1 MNNLVFERSGL
12 EVDTPRRSPLLL
24 PASSR
29 PVHPGLRPEESA
41 AIRSGAWL
49 STLSEPLRQAILGRA
64 RVRQLAA
71 GTPIAQRGD
80 VPAHWVGVAS
90 GAVRLGS
97 GLRDGRDF
105 TLEFVGPSQ
114 WFGDIELIDDRPLDL
129 DLVAHV
135 NSTVLMVSKA
145 DLQHLIDGF
154 DELRDALL
162 RLNCQRLR
170 HMLRRFEEL
179 QTLSLTQRLARQVQR
194 LARQF
199 GRPMA
204 GGVSIELGVTQGDL
218 AAMVGGSRQR
228 VNRAWRQM
236 DKLGIVRLG
245 HARLLVIDE
254 AALAA
259 VADGQTALPDA
270 LGSPTGG
277 S

>member
-1 MNNLVFERSGL
+1 M
-12 EVDTPRRSPLLL
+12 PL
-24 PASSR
+24 PWPNG
-29 PVHPGLRPEESA
+29 PVHPGLRPEENA
-41 AIRSGAWL
+41 AVRSGAWL
-49 STLSEPLRQAILGRA
+49 AGLSEPLRHAILGRA

-80 VPAHWVGVAS
+80 LPAHWIGVAS

-114 WFGDIELIDDRPLDL
+114 WFGDIELIDERPLDL

-145 DLQHLIDGF
+145 DLQRLIDSF

-179 QTLSLTQRLARQVQR
+179 QTLSLAQRLARQVQR
-194 LARQF
+194 LERQF

-204 GGVSIELGVTQGDL
+204 SGVSIELGVTQGDL

-236 DKLGIVRLG
+236 DKLGIVQLG
-245 HARLLVIDE
+245 HARLLVLDE

-259 VADGQTALPDA
+259 VAEGQTVLADA
-270 LGSPTGG
+270 ICGPTGD

>member
-1 MNNLVFERSGL
+1 MNSLVSERAAIN
-12 EVDTPRRSPLLL
+12 VDLPPRAPPRSVV
-24 PASSR
+24 
-29 PVHPGLRPEESA
+29 PVHPGLRPEEIAS
-41 AIRSGAWL
+41 IRSGAWL
-49 STLSEPLRQAILGRA
+49 SQLSEPLRQAILGRA

-80 VPAHWVGVAS
+80 VPANWIGVAS

-97 GLRDGRDF
+97 GLRDGRNF

-114 WFGDIELIDDRPLDL
+114 WYGDIELIDDRPLDL

-145 DLQHLIDGF
+145 DLQRLIDSF

-199 GRPMA
+199 GRPLA
-204 GGVSIELGVTQGDL
+204 SGVSIELGVSQGDL

-236 DKLGIVRLG
+236 DKLGIVQLG
-245 HARLLVIDE
+245 HARLLVLQE

-259 VADGQTALPDA
+259 VAEGRVVLNGAGAAEESAP
-270 LGSPTGG
+270 
-277 S
+277 

>member
-1 MNNLVFERSGL
+1 MNTFVSERPGLDVARRAPAAWPSG
-12 EVDTPRRSPLLL
+12 
-24 PASSR
+24 
-29 PVHPGLRPEESA
+29 PVHPGLRLEESD

-49 STLSEPLRQAILGRA
+49 SQLSEPLRHAILGRA

-80 VPAHWVGVAS
+80 VPAHWIGVAS

-97 GLRDGRDF
+97 GLRDGRNF

-114 WFGDIELIDDRPLDL
+114 WFGDIELIDGRPLDL

-135 NSTVLMVSKA
+135 NSTVLVVSKA
-145 DLQHLIDGF
+145 DLQRLTDSF

-179 QTLSLTQRLARQVQR
+179 QALSLAQRLARQVQR

-204 GGVSIELGVTQGDL
+204 SGVSIELGVSQGDL
-218 AAMVGGSRQR
+218 AAMVGGSRHR

-236 DKLGIVRLG
+236 DKLGIVQLG
-245 HARLLVIDE
+245 HARLLVLDE

-259 VADGQTALPDA
+259 VAEGRVLLAGA
-270 LGSPTGG
+270 AAAEEAGR
-277 S
+277 